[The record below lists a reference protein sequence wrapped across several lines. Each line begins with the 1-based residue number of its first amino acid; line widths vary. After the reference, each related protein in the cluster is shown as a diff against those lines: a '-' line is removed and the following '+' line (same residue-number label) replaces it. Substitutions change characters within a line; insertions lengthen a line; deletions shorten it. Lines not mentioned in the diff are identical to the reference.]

1 MAPRFSIQRWFT
13 KTRDLVTFLLLT
25 LCIPWP
31 LYVRTASISWCRVG
45 PVPLNLLLLLLCF
58 LHLCKTKH
66 NIPCIWRL
74 YLLIFDRFTR
84 LIKTNS
90 RASSAS
96 SSPPSFICQ
105 EFRWARQ
112 NSCVEK
118 NLSNFA
124 LRIKDV
130 NVFLVDDKAKNQLRN
145 DFRRRLTEAH
155 QTKRVVN
162 VVDAQ

>member
-1 MAPRFSIQRWFT
+1 MHYRS
-13 KTRDLVTFLLLT
+13 K
-25 LCIPWP
+25 
-31 LYVRTASISWCRVG
+31 
-45 PVPLNLLLLLLCF
+45 
-58 LHLCKTKH
+58 
-66 NIPCIWRL
+66 L

-90 RASSAS
+90 RASAS
-96 SSPPSFICQ
+96 SSPPLPSFICQ
-105 EFRWARQ
+105 EFRLARQ
-112 NSCVEK
+112 DSVEK